1 MCIVSDIHQHQT
13 RSLFYEMFHHSWD
26 WPVLPQIKEQ
36 FSLAAQPHT
45 MPENIK
51 AKHGI
56 LGGKYLYLE

>member
-1 MCIVSDIHQHQT
+1 
-13 RSLFYEMFHHSWD
+13 MFHHSWD